1 MGQYSSAIVPALKP
15 FSIMFCQVSC
25 LEVKIDRFMTVWF
38 MVYFVLL
45 IGCTVFLGP
54 SVLHYFTQVPSNILE
69 RNVQHSHIGLQQPIS
84 IVISNKSICSCSKVA
99 AAKLMPVS

>member
-25 LEVKIDRFMTVWF
+25 LEVKIDRFMTVRF

-45 IGCTVFLGP
+45 VGCTVFLGP

-69 RNVQHSHIGLQQPIS
+69 RNVQHSHIVLQQPIS
-84 IVISNKSICSCSKVA
+84 IVISNISICSCSKVA
-99 AAKLMPVS
+99 K